1 MIEALAK
8 RIPSKIPVI
17 ERDKYVMYLEL
28 FNGVLWF
35 HTDIFSWT
43 KEIKKSFIN
52 DLETI
57 SKSVMLPIKA
67 LVNENNKKLAKFG
80 LVTHWK
86 KEEQIVLND
95 GNIAY
100 IYSWSR

>member
-17 ERDKYVMYLEL
+17 KRDKYVMYLEL

-57 SKSVMLPIKA
+57 SKSVMLPVKA
-67 LVNENNKKLAKFG
+67 LVNDNNKKLAKFG
-80 LVTHWK
+80 LVTHWE
-86 KEEQIVLND
+86 KEEQIVLNNGD
-95 GNIAY
+95 TAH